1 MNWTPAY
8 VIRRWFD
15 SQDGLRDRL
24 IPRWLFLRALG
35 LIYFSAFYALLFQIR
50 GLIGSDGIL
59 PAAEYLDAVAR
70 QFGSSR
76 LWFAPTL
83 LWLSSSNHM
92 LSAICWAGMIAA
104 LLLVVNVWPRVMLVV
119 CFVCYLS
126 FVAAAQDFSGYQ
138 SDGMLLEAGFFAL
151 FFAPAGIWPGLGRAS
166 PPSRAS
172 LFLLQWEWFRIYF
185 ESGVVKLKSGDPEWR
200 NFTAMDEYYQ
210 NGPLPT
216 WIGWY
221 AQHRPHWFHAFA
233 TGATLVL
240 ELGLVFMLFLP
251 RRWRIVCFVIVTLWQ
266 IPVIL
271 TANYTFLNYLV
282 LVLGFLLLDDRFCL
296 RVVPATWRQ
305 RFGLAQIEEQ
315 PKAVEQRAPEALASL
330 NLPSAPP
337 TSTVNN
343 TQPDAAQA
351 TVVQRAVK
359 PARPHP
365 LHAFMVA
372 VASVMLMWILY
383 STSVQLLWMFF
394 PRVPLPVSPV
404 AALDPFR
411 IANRY
416 GLFAVMTRGRYEIE
430 FQGSDDGQNWT
441 TYPFKY
447 KPQDPAQKPRIYAPY
462 QPRFDWNLWFASLG
476 SWRENLFVLSTEERL
491 LSGSPDVLALFAG
504 NPFPNEPPKEIRA
517 VLWQYWFTSLAEKR
531 ATGMWWRREML
542 GIYAPVLARGADGK
556 IEVIESPPPLPPRP

>member
-282 LVLGFLLLDDRFCL
+282 LVLGLLLLDDRFCL